1 MCLIMS
7 GAAVPAV
14 AGPYEDALA
23 SYDKGDYVTTLR
35 VWRPFAEQGDP
46 TPRTARTSN
55 PASICTLELA
65 SSSWLLDWSPNDLEQ
80 QVVQAIDPL
89 FDGGEVFRRS

>member
-55 PASICTLELA
+55 PAIDLYVGAGFLELA
-65 SSSWLLDWSPNDLEQ
+65 IGLVAQ
-80 QVVQAIDPL
+80 
-89 FDGGEVFRRS
+89 